1 MVMEIIDKFKKF
13 TIEKLKKEG
22 KTKRYFGISYQ
33 IQVKFI
39 NWWKELRFV
48 ILIVALLISTSFILS
63 LIMDVTD
70 HAVNFDNLKIKE

>member
-39 NWWKELRFV
+39 N
-48 ILIVALLISTSFILS
+48 
-63 LIMDVTD
+63 
-70 HAVNFDNLKIKE
+70 